1 MRYQFRK
8 VCNHPEIFERRDFV
22 SPLQM
27 REYVLPSLPPPPTEM
42 LVVNTIN
49 HSTVHLRLPALIFN
63 SVSDG
68 YSLYLLNW
76 YKSTN
81 TDAVGG
87 CRSLPAVLRLY

>member
-1 MRYQFRK
+1 M
-8 VCNHPEIFERRDFV
+8 CNHPEIFERRDFV

-68 YSLYLLNW
+68 YSLSLLNW
-76 YKSTN
+76 YKVQILTQL
-81 TDAVGG
+81 GG
-87 CRSLPAVLRLY
+87 AGASRLY

>member
-1 MRYQFRK
+1 

-68 YSLYLLNW
+68 YSLSLLNW
-76 YKSTN
+76 YKVQILTQL
-81 TDAVGG
+81 GG
-87 CRSLPAVLRLY
+87 AGASRLY